1 MIVKGSK
8 VGLLIR
14 TDAQYYGAR
23 QAFKVYGAKRGHAYG
38 PWSVNGI
45 GPTKSGICDRLLVM
59 WGDGSFTYEN
69 SGLVE
74 IVR

>member
-14 TDAQYYGAR
+14 TDTQYYGAR
-23 QAFKVYGAKRGHAYG
+23 QAFKVYGAKRGHVYG

-45 GPTKSGICDRLLVM
+45 GPTWSCGGMAASRTKAPDL
-59 WGDGSFTYEN
+59 
-69 SGLVE
+69 
-74 IVR
+74 